1 MGWKPLQ
8 GLECT
13 ICQHERKR
21 RCRVITAENGNAKAH
36 LTAKFAQAPLVHPFN
51 QPKYHA
57 QILHAITFAK
67 ATSQKIL
74 WVVARDTP
82 QEASNY
88 QNKADLQKQQE
99 RWLELHDRQTAG
111 ILGLFPL
118 IEGMPVRFT
127 ETYDRGA
134 NAFKHATGLLTGWSL
149 SDVDVAKIDASDD
162 PEIVLQDCPAFLL
175 VRLTAPPPDRPDGTI
190 EVRPAT
196 RVWKL
201 KALQVRRRG
210 FHVAPDFAGTAHA
223 YCGSTL
229 RACKGDL
236 LHWSATPTSE
246 SMLRAYIIRS
256 RVKAADDIL
265 LVQPYSPHLFRQKKA
280 PGPRLLL
287 ARQQGKRR
295 KRLSQKIGLSVCLY
309 VCVYMRGLVV
319 MCLGG
324 CTGPLCAGALTSDAV
339 AEAWRRCGAEAL
351 PKKNVQGTTPQWAMW
366 KVPCRACSEEAGEEV
381 RWPLRCFTAD
391 VTQAA
396 VWARLSD
403 GQLLQCYR
411 CWHRLRQP
419 DKTRLI
425 MCGMCG
431 DLLRRSRFSA
441 KAQELW
447 AAHAAVQDVICQK
460 HEEIGSAAKGPS
472 SCSTLPETT
481 TPKRKA
487 TPPQL
492 ICTPSVVSIGP
503 IAIFRSRTSN

>member
-1 MGWKPLQ
+1 MFGRGTQVSTCSNLVLQVLDEKTWPTLWRKMGWKPLQ

-175 VRLTAPPPDRPDGTI
+175 VQLTAPPPDRPDGTI

-201 KALQVRRRG
+201 KALQVRRRD

-265 LVQPYSPHLFRQKKA
+265 LVQPYSPHLFRQKK
-280 PGPRLLL
+280 LL
-287 ARQQGKRR
+287 AHGYCWRDNKASRE
-295 KRLSQKIGLSVCLY
+295 KDCLKKSV
-309 VCVYMRGLVV
+309 
-319 MCLGG
+319 
-324 CTGPLCAGALTSDAV
+324 
-339 AEAWRRCGAEAL
+339 
-351 PKKNVQGTTPQWAMW
+351 
-366 KVPCRACSEEAGEEV
+366 
-381 RWPLRCFTAD
+381 
-391 VTQAA
+391 
-396 VWARLSD
+396 
-403 GQLLQCYR
+403 
-411 CWHRLRQP
+411 
-419 DKTRLI
+419 
-425 MCGMCG
+425 
-431 DLLRRSRFSA
+431 
-441 KAQELW
+441 
-447 AAHAAVQDVICQK
+447 
-460 HEEIGSAAKGPS
+460 
-472 SCSTLPETT
+472 
-481 TPKRKA
+481 
-487 TPPQL
+487 
-492 ICTPSVVSIGP
+492 
-503 IAIFRSRTSN
+503 